1 MKKILTIAIM
11 IVIATSAF
19 AQLRLRLPLS
29 TVKIGG
35 TDVNLEVLKMD
46 DNGKY
51 YLSVGKLGIGDD
63 IVQFRIDPISELFIP
78 LGSTLEEAQEKL
90 EAIQDA
96 YNQEP
101 DESSETQG
109 CLCVLYPEDEFET
122 VYLTPRKVLF
132 GKVLEFSVQRGDLVR
147 ATHIA
152 RSNFNSL
159 VGSFKIYR
167 KIHPKE
173 Q

>member
-78 LGSTLEEAQEKL
+78 LGSTLEEAQDKL

-101 DESSETQG
+101 DESSENQG

>member
-1 MKKILTIAIM
+1 MKKILCIAIM
-11 IVIATSAF
+11 LVIATSAF

-35 TDVNLEVLKMD
+35 SDVAIEVLKMD

-78 LGSTLEEAQEKL
+78 LGSTLAEAREKL
-90 EAIQDA
+90 EAIQEA
-96 YNQEP
+96 YDQDP
-101 DESSETQG
+101 DESSETKG
-109 CLCVLYPEDEFET
+109 CLCVLYPDDEFET
-122 VYLTPRKVLF
+122 VCLTPRKVLF
-132 GKVLEFSVQRGDLVR
+132 GKVLEFSVQRGELVR

-159 VGSFKIYR
+159 VGSFKIYC